1 LLHSDFPHQQ
11 ADFRRFRADFPH
23 PAPGAGIAARKRGR
37 ALSSLHLAVGV
48 GVLASNLV
56 AGLWG
61 GIAWLRSIPTV
72 GFWYA
77 LRVAQAAVVVQV
89 ALGGL
94 LLLSGR
100 EADSG
105 LHYLYGVLP
114 LLISLLAEGARA
126 GAAERELVGL
136 DFESLPKARQRSIA
150 EAIVR
155 RETGI
160 MAVSALVIFGLALRA
175 ATTGI

>member
-1 LLHSDFPHQQ
+1 LTEIHLTV
-11 ADFRRFRADFPH
+11 
-23 PAPGAGIAARKRGR
+23 GI
-37 ALSSLHLAVGV
+37 LVI
-48 GVLASNLV
+48 ASNLL

-61 GIAWLRSIPTV
+61 GIAWLRSVPTV

-77 LRVAQAAVVVQV
+77 LRVAQVAVVLQV
-89 ALGGL
+89 GLGSI
-94 LLLSGR
+94 LLLSGH

-114 LLISLLAEGARA
+114 LGVSLLAEGARA
-126 GAAERELVGL
+126 GAADRELVGL

-150 EAIVR
+150 MEIVR

-160 MAVSALVIFGLALRA
+160 MAVSALVIFGLVVRA
-175 ATTGI
+175 ATTGG

>member
-1 LLHSDFPHQQ
+1 LT
-11 ADFRRFRADFPH
+11 
-23 PAPGAGIAARKRGR
+23 G
-37 ALSSLHLAVGV
+37 LHLAVGV
-48 GVLASNLV
+48 LVLATNLA

-61 GIAWLRSIPTV
+61 GIAWLRHIPAV

-77 LRVAQAAVVVQV
+77 LRVAQVAVVLQV
-89 ALGGL
+89 AIGAT
-94 LLLSGR
+94 LLLSGH

-105 LHYLYGVLP
+105 IHYLYGVLP
-114 LLISLLAEGARA
+114 LGVSLLAEGARA

-136 DFESLPKARQRSIA
+136 DFESLPQARQRAIA
-150 EAIVR
+150 MEIVR

-175 ATTGI
+175 ATTGG